1 MKGEFSM
8 LAKSFFD
15 SFFGRT
21 NAEKLLSKDN
31 TVKLKHFEFD
41 EHFEAKV
48 ESVRDEQIKVTI
60 DDIIDREK
68 FCVNDKIVLS
78 FVKSNEVFWADGEI
92 SSIKYR
98 SPVEIVLSLKD
109 IKKRDNMR
117 KRSRYFVSLSGS
129 IKKEAEETGNAVVVR
144 DLSFEGLRVD
154 CSSDIEVDSKVYI
167 SINLSKQQRCSF
179 KGKVVRKADLGKSF
193 EYGIEICNIL
203 RENNIVLYDYIN
215 KLENAI

>member
-1 MKGEFSM
+1 M
-8 LAKSFFD
+8 LSKSFFD

-21 NAEKLLSKDN
+21 NIERLLNKDN
-31 TVKLKHFEFD
+31 TVKLKHFEYD

-48 ESVRDEQIKVTI
+48 ESVSDEQIKITI
-60 DDIIDREK
+60 DDIIDRER
-68 FCVNDKIVLS
+68 FRANDKIVLS

-92 SSIKYR
+92 LFIKYC

-117 KRSRYFVSLSGS
+117 KRSRYFVSLSGM
-129 IKKEAEETGNAVVVR
+129 IKNEAEDAGRAVVVR

-154 CSSDIEVDSKVYI
+154 CSSDFEVDSRVYI
-167 SINLSKQQRCSF
+167 SINLNKQQRCSF
-179 KGKVVRKADLGKSF
+179 KGKVIRKADLGKSY

-203 RENNIVLYDYIN
+203 RENNIALYDYIN
-215 KLENAI
+215 KLENAIV